1 MKNRILQG
9 YKKQSDADFAQLA
22 NRIVTKMKDEPLL
35 PNPPEELKA
44 LGELLPTFRT
54 AVVHASGRGRNNV
67 AIKNDIRVKMEAQI
81 AIVADYV
88 SRVANGDLTTL
99 LSSGFDISGT
109 KKVNDL
115 RPIGTLEVK
124 IDNPK
129 EAVTKV
135 KRVRGARAYIHQ
147 YTPEPLTNTSTWT
160 TKVLAVNTHTF
171 TGLQSKERYLFQV
184 IAIGSKGQEVF
195 SPVVARVIQ

>member
-22 NRIVTKMKDEPLL
+22 NRVITKMENEPLL

-44 LGELLPTFRT
+44 LREQLPNFQT
-54 AVVHASGRGRNNV
+54 AMVHASGRGRDNV
-67 AIKNDIRVKMEAQI
+67 AIKNSIRTEMEKLVKELAN
-81 AIVADYV
+81 YV
-88 SRVANGDLTTL
+88 TRIANGDRIVL

-109 KKVNDL
+109 KKPTVL
-115 RPIGTLEVK
+115 KPIGILEVK

-129 EAVTKV
+129 EAVTKI

-147 YTPEPLTNTSTWT
+147 YTLEPLTNSSIWT
-160 TKVLAVNTHTF
+160 TKVIATNTHTF

-184 IAIGSKGQEVF
+184 IAIGAKGVEVQ